1 MTAALGTA
9 AVADAAAPAA
19 TEPAGTVH
27 VVVPADIDDP
37 DRPSGGNVY
46 DRRVCAGLPAAGRP
60 VRELRAAGSWP
71 LPSGPDRA
79 ALDRLLA
86 GVPDGADVLLDGL
99 VACSAPDTVVP
110 HAGRLRLAV
119 LVHLPLGD
127 EVGAPAELVA
137 GERGVLHAA
146 RTVVA
151 TSPYAARRLHELH
164 GVVAAVVTPG
174 VDPAPLTT
182 PSPAGNRLLCLGS
195 VTPTK
200 GQDLL
205 VEALARLEGR
215 DLEATLVG
223 PLGRDPGHVAAVR
236 DLVERHGLAGRVTLP
251 GPRTGP
257 ALEATWSHTDLL
269 VLPSRAET
277 YGMVVV
283 EALARGVPVVAA
295 AVGGVRQTLAPAG
308 AVPGLLV
315 PPNDATALAT
325 ALRRWLDE
333 PALRRSAHRAA
344 VRRRPHLHG
353 WEVTCRCLVRA
364 LPPSAPPDAR
374 PVTHG

>member
-1 MTAALGTA
+1 VSAALSTPA
-9 AVADAAAPAA
+9 EPVARAAAAP
-19 TEPAGTVH
+19 VH

-46 DRRVCAGLPAAGRP
+46 GRRVCAGLPAAGRP
-60 VRELRAAGSWP
+60 VRELRAAGAWP
-71 LPSGPDRA
+71 LPSGPERA

-86 GVPDGADVLLDGL
+86 GVPDGGDVLLDGL
-99 VACSAPDTVVP
+99 VACSAPDALAP
-110 HAGRLRLAV
+110 HAARLRLAV

-127 EVGAPAELVA
+127 EVGAPPELVA
-137 GERGVLHAA
+137 GERAVLHGATA
-146 RTVVA
+146 VVA
-151 TSPYAARRLHELH
+151 TSPYAARRLQELH
-164 GVVAAVVTPG
+164 GVIAAVVVPG

-205 VEALARLEGR
+205 VEALARLAGR
-215 DLEATLVG
+215 DVTAALVG
-223 PLGRDPGHVAAVR
+223 PLGRDPGHAAAVR
-236 DLVERHGLAGRVTLP
+236 ELVDRHGLADRVTLT

-257 ALEATWSHTDLL
+257 ALAATWSRTDLL

-295 AVGGVRQTLAPAG
+295 AVGGVPQTLAPAG

-315 PPNDATALAT
+315 PPGDPAALAA
-325 ALRRWLDE
+325 ALGRWLDE

-344 VRRRPHLHG
+344 VRRRPHLSG
-353 WEVTCRCLVRA
+353 WEVTCRCLARA
-364 LPPSAPPDAR
+364 LPPSAPPADR